1 MSFDLGT
8 GDLVPLDGLVP
19 PSTPNGPATPT
30 TRGPGTAA
38 VRPPVPATRVP
49 DVAPAAAAESVP
61 AQGVGREVP
70 KAPRLRPN
78 RLQWRGRLASD
89 PAVRRSKTGIDYC
102 AVRIVQD
109 VLDSQH
115 QPVTQAIEVIV
126 FRERA
131 RDFARAFQKGDLVE
145 VMGELRI
152 REWQDKSG
160 ARHTNVSLHPSEEIA
175 LISRPQKGPSGT
187 P

>member
-8 GDLVPLDGLVP
+8 GDMVPLDSLVP
-19 PSTPNGPATPT
+19 PRSPNGPATST
-30 TRGPGTAA
+30 TQGPGTAA
-38 VRPPVPATRVP
+38 VRPPAPVARVPAGV
-49 DVAPAAAAESVP
+49 PAAAAESVP
-61 AQGVGREVP
+61 AQGVGREDAR
-70 KAPRLRPN
+70 APRLRPN

-89 PAVRRSKTGIDYC
+89 PAVRRSKAGIDYC

-115 QPVTQAIEVIV
+115 QPVTQVIEVIV

-131 RDFARAFQKGDLVE
+131 RDFAGAFHKGDLVE

-160 ARHTNVSLHPSEEIA
+160 AKHTNVSLHPSEEIA